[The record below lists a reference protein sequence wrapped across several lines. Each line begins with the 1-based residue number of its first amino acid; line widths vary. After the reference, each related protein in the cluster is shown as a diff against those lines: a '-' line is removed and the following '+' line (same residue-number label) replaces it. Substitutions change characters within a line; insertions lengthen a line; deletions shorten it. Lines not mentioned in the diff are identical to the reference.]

1 MGRVKMKYNKYNDV
15 YPVVLGSRILL
26 YKCYSNLLPET
37 SMKDI
42 TKFIH
47 CK

>member
-1 MGRVKMKYNKYNDV
+1 MGRVKMISNSNIFV
-15 YPVVLGSRILL
+15 ERILL
-26 YKCYSNLLPET
+26 YKHYSNLLPET
-37 SMKDI
+37 TMKDI

>member
-1 MGRVKMKYNKYNDV
+1 MGRVKMKYNKNNGGYNLFVD
-15 YPVVLGSRILL
+15 RILL

-37 SMKDI
+37 TVKDI
-42 TKFIH
+42 SKFIH